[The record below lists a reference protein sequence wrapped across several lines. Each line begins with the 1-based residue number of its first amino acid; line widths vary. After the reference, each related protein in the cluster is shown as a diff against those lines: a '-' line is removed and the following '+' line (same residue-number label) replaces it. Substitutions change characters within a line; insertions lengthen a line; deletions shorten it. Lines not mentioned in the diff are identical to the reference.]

1 MYLGYVDVNMLKI
14 SKTSK
19 YALRGVIHLSKKRG
33 SGYVK
38 IIEISEQERI
48 PLNYLRKI
56 FQVLITNKIVLSSVG
71 PKGGVKLPDHETDI
85 STADIIRIFDGEPE
99 INECTLFGTIGCPTI
114 TTCPIHDECSHMGIN
129 SWTKLKNFK
138 IDSFIKQ

>member
-1 MYLGYVDVNMLKI
+1 MLKI

-19 YALRGVIHLSKKRG
+19 YALRGVIYLSKKRG
-33 SGYVK
+33 SGFVK
-38 IIEISEQERI
+38 IIEISEQENI

-56 FQVLITNKIVLSSVG
+56 FQLLITNKIVLSSVG
-71 PKGGVKLPDHETDI
+71 PRGGVKLPDLKMDT

-99 INECTLFGTIGCPTI
+99 INECTLFGTIGCPAI

-129 SWTKLKNFK
+129 SWKKLENFK
-138 IDSFIKQ
+138 IDRFIKP

>member
-1 MYLGYVDVNMLKI
+1 MLKI

-19 YALRGVIHLSKKRG
+19 YALRGVVYLSKKRG
-33 SGYVK
+33 SGFVK
-38 IIEISEQERI
+38 ILEISERENI

-56 FQVLITNKIVLSSVG
+56 FQVLIKNKIVLSGVG
-71 PKGGVKLPDHETDI
+71 PKGGVKLPDNVVDI

-99 INECTLFGTIGCPTI
+99 INECTLFGTDGCPMI

-129 SWTKLKNFK
+129 LWRKLENFK
-138 IDSFIKQ
+138 IDSFTKP

>member
-1 MYLGYVDVNMLKI
+1 MLKI

-19 YALRGVIHLSKKRG
+19 YALRGVIYLSKKRG

-38 IIEISEQERI
+38 IIEIAEQERI

-99 INECTLFGTIGCPTI
+99 INECTLFGTDGCPTI

-129 SWTKLKNFK
+129 SWTKLENFK
-138 IDSFIKQ
+138 IDSFIKL